1 MKNLKNHKN
10 LLIKKHLPD
19 LFSESPICATCPD
32 FRLFLCVAQ
41 KAKNKILYLKK
52 ITGVLAITMSLN
64 ACVPNVVVHTGG
76 RSGTFDESTA
86 VNITADLHDC
96 NTIVKENVNLTWDY
110 SKFAFAKYI
119 EIGTVGLIKAQEP
132 KAKKI
137 KRNCM
142 TSLGHAV
149 LD

>member
-19 LFSESPICATCPD
+19 LLSESPICATCPD
-32 FRLFLCVAQ
+32 F
-41 KAKNKILYLKK
+41 
-52 ITGVLAITMSLN
+52 MSLN

-76 RSGTFDESTA
+76 RSGTFDKSTA

-96 NTIVKENVNLTWDY
+96 NTIVKENVNLAWDY

>member
-1 MKNLKNHKN
+1 M
-10 LLIKKHLPD
+10 
-19 LFSESPICATCPD
+19 F
-32 FRLFLCVAQ
+32 
-41 KAKNKILYLKK
+41 KK
-52 ITGVLAITMSLN
+52 ITRILAITMSLN

-86 VNITADLHDC
+86 VNITADLQDC

>member
-1 MKNLKNHKN
+1 M
-10 LLIKKHLPD
+10 
-19 LFSESPICATCPD
+19 F
-32 FRLFLCVAQ
+32 
-41 KAKNKILYLKK
+41 KK
-52 ITGVLAITMSLN
+52 ITGILAITISLN
-64 ACVPNVVVHTGG
+64 GCVPNVVVHTGG

-86 VNITADLHDC
+86 VNITADFHDC

-137 KRNCM
+137 KWKNRVEEN
-142 TSLGHAV
+142 TIF
-149 LD
+149 